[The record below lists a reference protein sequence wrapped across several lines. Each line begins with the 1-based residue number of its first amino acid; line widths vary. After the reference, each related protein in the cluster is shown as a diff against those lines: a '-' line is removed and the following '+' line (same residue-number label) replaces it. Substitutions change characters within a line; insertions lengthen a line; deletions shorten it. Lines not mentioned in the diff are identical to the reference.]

1 MQVSTHIHAIHLP
14 FFIPLP
20 SGQRLPRQVY
30 AYLVMGEKIALID
43 SGVAGS
49 EKIVFDY
56 LGRIGKSPLDIEL
69 LIFTHA
75 HPDHIG
81 AAKAI
86 REQSGCA
93 TSAHFD
99 AKDWIEDVEL
109 QFAVRPVPGFHSL
122 VGGSTQVDHLL
133 SDNEVLDLGGVTL
146 KILHTPGHSKDSLS
160 LFCLED
166 GVLIS
171 GDAVPHPGDLP
182 IYEDPEA
189 SVSSIDRMRRLENL
203 KVLLS
208 SWSAPEPGAD
218 PLGLLDEGIRHLQH
232 LHELVRSIAAQ
243 ERTMPPMDLCRALVQ
258 RLGLPEAAINPLV
271 ARSFASHLP
280 LLDQK
285 SL

>member
-20 SGQRLPRQVY
+20 TGQRLPRQVY
-30 AYLVMGEKIALID
+30 AYLLMGEKIVLID

-49 EKIVFDY
+49 EKTIFEY
-56 LGRIGKSPLDIEL
+56 LGSLGKRPMDIEL
-69 LIFTHA
+69 LVFTHA

-86 REQSGCA
+86 REQSGCTTA
-93 TSAHFD
+93 AHKN
-99 AKDWIEDVEL
+99 AKAWIEDVEL
-109 QFAVRPVPGFHSL
+109 QFAMRPVPGFQSL
-122 VGGSTQVDHLL
+122 VGGSTPVDRLL
-133 SDNEVLDLGGVTL
+133 NDNDVLDLGGVTL
-146 KILHTPGHSKDSLS
+146 RVLHTPGHSGDSLS
-160 LFCLED
+160 LFCPED

-182 IYEDPEA
+182 IYEDPAA
-189 SVSSIDRMRRLENL
+189 SVTSIERMRRLEDL

-208 SWSAPEPGAD
+208 SWSAPELGAD
-218 PLGLLDEGIRHLQH
+218 PLELLDDGIRHLQR

-243 ERTMPPMDLCRALVQ
+243 EWTMPPMDLCRAMVQ
-258 RLGLPEAAINPLV
+258 RLGLPEAAVNPLV

-280 LLDQK
+280 LLEQK
-285 SL
+285 SI